1 MATRGQVNVYQAIAD
16 LILKAIIVI
25 AIVICFLIGFGFLI
39 YLNYLNRPWQNMTLL
54 GAVDAMLAWSFP
66 HILRHY
72 FPSRN
77 SNNP

>member
-16 LILKAIIVI
+16 LILKAIIVM
-25 AIVICFLIGFGFLI
+25 AIVICFLVGFGFLI
-39 YLNYLNRPWQNMTLL
+39 YLNYLNRPWQNMALL

-66 HILRHY
+66 YILKHY

-77 SNNP
+77 NDNP